1 MPSIGAGLEVL
12 LPEVPLPPEVPE
24 EPPMPDFGGSPQADN
39 SSAKVAAVAA
49 KATGLNTLDLR
60 GEEDAF
66 CVDVFR
72 MKRTFLKIRNCCAAV
87 VPADNAGLEK

>member
-1 MPSIGAGLEVL
+1 LSWLAQKFKKTYCLGALVPSIGAGLEVL

-49 KATGLNTLDLR
+49 KATGLNALDLR
-60 GEEDAF
+60 GEDAF
-66 CVDVFR
+66 CVDVFC
-72 MKRTFLKIRNCCAAV
+72 MKEPF
-87 VPADNAGLEK
+87 